1 MLLSV
6 FAFFNSFLRKKLS
19 EGRSVFD
26 FDFEDFCSFINEIS
40 SQPPH
45 SHMNGKDFEN
55 GSYRQTKRKYSRY
68 LITFHNGQTDIQ
80 AIEISL
86 MYCREKKSHHALLPA
101 VFIVPK
107 YQYSV
112 QFILSV
118 LIYWDIH
125 KDVSTACSI
134 ADKFNVP
141 RSTIY
146 RWKKDYSS
154 YLLLYKKHL
163 NESVFSHFIHAFACD
178 PVPLINGIYNCLKQ
192 MFFSQGRPIH
202 CEPMT

>member
-1 MLLSV
+1 M
-6 FAFFNSFLRKKLS
+6 N
-19 EGRSVFD
+19 D
-26 FDFEDFCSFINEIS
+26 IS
-40 SQPPH
+40 PQPSYSCRDNDKSQ
-45 SHMNGKDFEN
+45 K
-55 GSYRQTKRKYSRY
+55 GSYKHTKRKYSRY
-68 LITFHNGQTDIQ
+68 LITFHNGEMDERT
-80 AIEISL
+80 IEIPL
-86 MYCREKKSHHALLPA
+86 MYCKNKKNHHALLPA
-101 VFIVPK
+101 IFIVPK

-118 LIYWDIH
+118 LIYWDRH
-125 KDVSTACSI
+125 KDVSTASSI

-141 RSTIY
+141 RSTMY
-146 RWKKDYSS
+146 RWKKEYSS